1 MPRRPLIRNAIYP
14 YHVTIR
20 CNNKEWFDLPMKVV
34 WDICLRAMRVANH
47 KHPVKI
53 RAFVLMQNHYHLI
66 IRTPN
71 CDLDKFMYE
80 FNKGISKRIR
90 KRNGRINRIFGDR
103 YKWTLIN
110 SLEYFNNA
118 LKYVYRNPIKS
129 GSAIKAEDYPFSS
142 LYYIKYKNNLSIDFE
157 APYFGDLDRYLEF
170 VNESFSLQYEESL
183 SYGLSRPI
191 FKMKKDHK
199 RRKVI

>member
-1 MPRRPLIRNAIYP
+1 MPRRPLIRNEIYP

-20 CNNKEWFDLPMKVV
+20 CNNKEWFDLPLNIV
-34 WDICLRAMRVANH
+34 WELCLKSMRVANH

-66 IRTPN
+66 VRTPN

-90 KRNGRINRIFGDR
+90 ERNGRINRIFGDR
-103 YKWTLIN
+103 YKWSLIN
-110 SLEYFNNA
+110 SLEYYNNA

-129 GSAIKAEDYPFSS
+129 GSVLKAEDYPFSS
-142 LYYIKYKNNLSIDFE
+142 LYYIKHKKNLSIE
-157 APYFGDLDRYLEF
+157 LESPYFGEIESYLEY
-170 VNESFSLQYEESL
+170 VNESFTLKYEESL

-191 FKMKKDHK
+191 FKLKKDFK